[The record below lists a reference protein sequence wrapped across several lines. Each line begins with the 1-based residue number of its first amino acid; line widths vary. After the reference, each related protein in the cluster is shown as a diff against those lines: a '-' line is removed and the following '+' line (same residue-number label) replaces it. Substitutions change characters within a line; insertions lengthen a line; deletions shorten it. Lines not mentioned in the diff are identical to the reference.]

1 MHTTNITLS
10 KLELLE
16 LAELGR
22 MTPALAGKF
31 SAALQ
36 KLQQLEERPYMLNQ
50 NEVEILS
57 VALNCINS
65 DLPEY
70 RSILRKLR
78 FRHE

>member
-1 MHTTNITLS
+1 MYTIDVTLS

-50 NEVEILS
+50 NEVDILAA
-57 VALNCINS
+57 ALNFVVS

-70 RSILRKLR
+70 KSICRKLG
-78 FRHE
+78 F